1 MQFDA
6 MNKSFCWLFLVFA
19 IGCEGLV
26 LFKNFQNLQSEI
38 IIKKIDIL
46 NDRPGVINLLPGVG
60 KRKLEQILE
69 LRKTEN
75 SASVILEKV
84 GLLNSKLMDEESI
97 LIEE

>member
-6 MNKSFCWLFLVFA
+6 MNKAICWFFLIFA
-19 IGCEGLV
+19 ISCEGLV
-26 LFKNFQNLQSEI
+26 LFKNSQSLQSEI

-69 LRKTEN
+69 LRKTEK

-84 GLLNSKLMDEESI
+84 GLSSSAIIDEDSI
-97 LIEE
+97 SLAE